1 MSDDSV
7 SNENE
12 GVDEAGWD
20 LEPGDESAPLVE
32 AVGRFIKFCRERARM
47 TVADFAQVMGYG
59 EDMIRKLERG
69 VRIPRVEFLDRA
81 DDVLNAGGH
90 LRAFREDVEKAQYP
104 KKVRDLKK
112 KEDMAVELQLY
123 SNHNIHGLLQTP
135 EYARALLGTW
145 RPAYSQGEL
154 ERMLAGRMARKS
166 IFEREP
172 APELS
177 FVQEEVTLRRPVG
190 GTMVLRRQLEH
201 MLEVAQLPYVELQV
215 MPTARA
221 SHPGTGGRI
230 QVLKFADGSGAGRMD
245 DDFGGRPVDNPRQL
259 RVLELRY
266 GIIRAQ
272 ALTPEE
278 SLAFIEQV
286 LGET

>member
-1 MSDDSV
+1 MSDESV

-32 AVGRFIKFCRERARM
+32 AVGRLVRFCREQAGMR
-47 TVADFAQVMGYG
+47 VADFARVMGYG
-59 EDMIRKLERG
+59 EDMIRKIERG

-166 IFEREP
+166 IFKREP

-230 QVLKFADGSGAGRMD
+230 QVLKFADGAGAGRMD
-245 DDFGGRPVDNPRQL
+245 DDFGGRPVDSPRHL

>member
-1 MSDDSV
+1 M
-7 SNENE
+7 SNENDGIE
-12 GVDEAGWD
+12 GVDESGWD
-20 LEPGDESAPLVE
+20 LEPGDESAPLIE
-32 AVGRFIKFCRERARM
+32 AVGRLVKFCREQAGMR
-47 TVADFAQVMGYG
+47 VADFAQVMGYG
-59 EDMIRKLERG
+59 EDMIRKIERG
-69 VRIPRVEFLDRA
+69 DRIPRVEFLDRA
-81 DDVLNAGGH
+81 DEILNARGH
-90 LRAFREDVEKAQYP
+90 LRAFLEDVEKARYP
-104 KKVRDLKK
+104 KKVRDLKQ
-112 KEDMAVELQLY
+112 KEDRAVELQLY

-135 EYARALLGTW
+135 EYARVLLGTW
-145 RPAYSQGEL
+145 RPTYSPGEL
-154 ERMLAGRMARKS
+154 ERMLAGRVARKS

-215 MPTARA
+215 MPTACA
-221 SHPGTGGRI
+221 NHPGTGGRI
-230 QVLKFADGSGAGRMD
+230 QVMKFADGTGAGRMD
-245 DDFGGRPVDNPRQL
+245 DDFGGRPVSNLRQL

-272 ALTPEE
+272 ALSPEE
-278 SLAFIEQV
+278 SVAFIEQV